1 MAPSRKRPEQSS
13 PLRGDRGLAVNV
25 HSKRKCRT
33 TAPFRHGRA
42 VEPCTEVKSYRLRVP
57 AKKVLLIAIA
67 APATFHVT
75 SKEFRGAA
83 E

>member
-1 MAPSRKRPEQSS
+1 MDWPSMFTRNGSAGRP
-13 PLRGDRGLAVNV
+13 RR
-25 HSKRKCRT
+25 
-33 TAPFRHGRA
+33 FRHGQA

-57 AKKVLLIAIA
+57 AKKVLLISIA

-75 SKEFRGAA
+75 NKESRGAA